1 MRRIIKSVLAI
12 ALIAAMLSCS
22 ALAASYGAKVL
33 TSSMPVYGYSNGKK
47 VQQGTLS
54 QGTAFKVTEMSGDW
68 AKISYRGKTIYAR
81 LENIIFDKR
90 IKAVAIRDAA
100 LKFITRESYARGVYY
115 TATLAAGTKVY
126 AAGFKGD
133 QMLITNASGS
143 ALGYVKKSAL
153 TKQ

>member
-1 MRRIIKSVLAI
+1 MRRIIRSVFI
-12 ALIAAMLSCS
+12 VALVAAMLSCS
-22 ALAASYGAKVL
+22 ALAASYSAKVL
-33 TSSMPVYGYSNGKK
+33 TASMAVYGYSNGKK
-47 VQQGTLS
+47 AQIGTLN
-54 QGTAFKVTEMSGDW
+54 QGTAFTVTEMSGDW
-68 AKISYRGKTIYAR
+68 AKITYRGKTGYAK

-90 IKAVAIRDAA
+90 IKAIATRDTA
-100 LKFITRESYARGVYY
+100 LKFITKESYARGVYY

-153 TKQ
+153 AKQ

>member
-1 MRRIIKSVLAI
+1 MLAI

-22 ALAASYGAKVL
+22 ALAANYGAKVL
-33 TSSMPVYGYSNGKK
+33 TSSMAVYGYSNGKK
-47 VQQGTLS
+47 VQQGMLS
-54 QGTAFKVTEMSGDW
+54 QGTSFKVTEMSGNW
-68 AKISYRGKTIYAR
+68 AKISYKGKTGYAK

-90 IKAVAIRDAA
+90 IKAVANRDTA